1 MKFKNIYQ
9 KSEESVEKALLNLWT
24 LGNHPMRG
32 AVKDMFQREP
42 LMAEPVFQ
50 STYGWQPT
58 EDDSWK
64 SYFLPDVIEKIGIGK
79 KYPPYNHQA
88 SSWKTLL
95 NKNEIQSIVVTSGTG
110 SGKTE
115 CFMYPVIND
124 IVEQNN
130 PDAVQAI
137 FLYPLNALMAD
148 QCERLGELC
157 DKFDGVKFAV
167 YNGNTKEQITDKTPR
182 KIGEHESQL
191 RGRNEIRKT
200 PPQILLSN
208 PSMLEYM
215 LVRGSDQTIMEK
227 SRGKLRWIVIDEAHS
242 YSGSSAV
249 ELKYQIRRILDAFG
263 TDISKVRFACTS
275 ATIGG
280 ENGTES
286 LKEFISSLTGQDKNK
301 IRVIGG
307 SRQIP
312 ELDETELKGLLVN
325 NRISISSSNVMKVR
339 QHINEC
345 TGLSLRTIWNEL
357 HGSMVGYAPMPA
369 LEELDNL
376 CELNDL
382 RGKPVLSLR
391 AHFHMRTISGLYTCV
406 NPNCKCNTNNKEY
419 RNITSF
425 ASTSCAHCNST
436 MLELIQCKG
445 CEQFMIS
452 GEVKSQT
459 NTVRQHVEHKDIT
472 IGMQITDANGN
483 EVLNRSTNTTWSP
496 FVVTTV
502 EEPYVQPIEDGH
514 ATKYRFV
521 KNGLGLFLKQDA
533 NGSFMKL
540 EGENRTIKCPICG
553 ESESSSSFLH
563 FNVPVD
569 TLNKIVGR
577 VLLEETASDGQQWGK
592 YISFTDSRQGTA
604 ISAKNFNIES
614 ERIIAV
620 AHLVKEL
627 TKRGM
632 NIKNSSEY
640 VQAKQMYDMVIKMPQ
655 NDQTQAMLT
664 YCHNQMNSCESSLSI
679 REASDCMYD
688 TRLFDHLKSKSDDA
702 HLDAYKAAVTR
713 AILGRR
719 TLRKPSAE
727 SLGIIEVVYKNMS
740 KIKMPQIL
748 DDLKKHDG
756 SSFTD
761 QDWHDFLVIALDY
774 HVRMGNSIQPLI
786 PNERE
791 YIREGNL
798 STPITTNES
807 NSDVQNKKW
816 PKVNQ
821 SSKGETLARQNRLVL
836 LLCAAL
842 GINTPSDLSTNV
854 AIINSLLTAAW
865 NDLTNPQNAILTK
878 VLKNGIGYNNRDYY
892 KDEHVGSYY
901 LDLSPE
907 STACE
912 VKLLN
917 HAWQCPLTH
926 RLLNVIFCGYSP
938 AMTGN
943 VSARNFEKYKIVGDR
958 IDMPIPE
965 CIDIDSLRKWIENDP
980 KVQNLK
986 QRGLWSDLQDN
997 YYLTETSY
1005 IAAEHSAQQ
1014 SDDKLSEYTE
1024 KFKSNSI
1031 NVLNCSTTMEMG
1043 VDIGDI
1049 EVVLMDTVPPG
1060 AANYLQ
1066 RAGRAGR
1073 AGQSKA
1079 SAFTLCNASPIGMKA
1094 FHNPMWALL
1103 DSNDMKMVLASPVI
1117 TQRHINSFLFH
1128 YYINEEIDKFT
1139 TVTNLEDFFGVDK
1152 TRPNSCAAFI
1162 SKLHTYAT
1170 DSVIKSDFHRVFGDI
1185 PYSANLTIQTMTS
1198 IMNEYWNS
1206 MDNLMA
1212 QYKKASAAL
1221 ESDRN
1226 DTKAEKMMYAVFGQ
1240 ILRVRRENLLF
1251 YLSEKQFIPNANMPT
1266 GIVEFDYS
1274 DKSSMDAKVALYKKI
1289 KTNKSEIEEE
1299 KNGTNDSPR
1308 IKELKKQRRE
1318 YLEKLERIKNS
1329 TTVARDVRTALNEY
1343 APGQTVVINERN
1355 YVSNGIA
1362 LWDNMD
1368 GQPRRRYLYHCVS
1381 CGHTKYSTYQLGD
1394 GSITCEGCNHDQY
1407 VSVIPSLAKLKV
1419 PYTEAYEPIK
1429 FRTTSKA
1436 PTTRTEITEK
1446 IYYDIRVELT
1456 SLSWANRNTLNNVDF
1471 VSQQE
1476 GEIVYYNLGM
1486 GYGFAICSMCGR
1498 SVLDTSDKTEPLRDH
1513 NTLDGERCV
1522 GGTLK
1527 RHVAFTG
1534 RQQTCYTAMRFYKDK
1549 TLSKDEGLAISMGV
1563 VLKRAL
1569 VKYLHIDSNE
1579 IEFGI
1584 KKEKDAVVLFIYD
1597 VNKGGCGYS
1606 MHLGD
1611 PVECQKIFEIALQ
1624 MMTEFPC
1631 LCENDVSD
1639 SGACSNCL
1647 IDRTTYRYRDLLS
1660 KSKAY
1665 AWLLEQKGNTIPVP
1679 SNILAISPNAV
1690 SRHEDLVA
1698 ILQKAALDHNVS
1710 EFSICVSAKGGIE
1723 ASDFTN
1729 VNNPVGK
1736 ALNDALYNSKTV
1748 GVYVEYN
1755 NDVDDFDT
1763 LYQLSNLKQ
1772 QLVNFKVTPIKSL
1785 GDFPSL
1791 LIIKTDNGY
1800 KHIFTDVNTESLT
1813 LSSDWVSCTDRLFE
1827 DNILPNFE
1835 EGNLPN
1841 IAQIKEKL
1849 ATKGRIILEGDIPDN
1864 RYSVKNIFSQGI
1876 CMGVIKDSAKIDF
1889 MQEILADQHVSVNFS
1904 DAYVN
1909 SALAGLILTYM
1920 IAEIRDLF
1928 NCTIDD
1934 VTLQLESRKRNIGGD
1949 FNDYQSISRN
1959 FADESTCNEFLKN
1972 LFEEVLGVDYRE
1984 DINTKHHRWLRFTSS
1999 KGTLELRP
2007 DHGID
2012 GGWFTRITYNDL
2024 NRGLDHSQIT
2034 VSKSGYGTADVI
2046 YYIIMNKK

>member
-32 AVKDMFQREP
+32 AVRDLFQREP

-64 SYFLPDVIEKIGIGK
+64 SYFLQDVIEKIGIGEK
-79 KYPPYNHQA
+79 FPPYSHQA

-95 NKNEIQSIVVTSGTG
+95 NKDEIQSIVVTSGTG

-148 QCERLGELC
+148 QCDRLGELC

-167 YNGNTKEQITDKTPR
+167 YNGNTKERIVAGTPR
-182 KIGEHESQL
+182 KVSEHESQL
-191 RGRNEIRKT
+191 RARNEIRQT

-215 LVRGSDQTIMEK
+215 LVRGSDQVIMEK
-227 SRGKLRWIVIDEAHS
+227 SRGKLRWIIIDEAHS

-263 TDISKVRFACTS
+263 TDISNVRFACTS

-312 ELDETELKGLLVN
+312 ELDEAELDDLLSN
-325 NRISISSSNVMKVR
+325 NGMSISSSNVMKVR
-339 QHINEC
+339 RHINEC
-345 TGLSLRTIWNEL
+345 SGLSLRTMWNEL
-357 HGSMVGYAPMPA
+357 HGSMDGYAPIPA

-376 CELNDL
+376 CELYDL

-391 AHFHMRTISGLYTCV
+391 AHFHMRTINGLYTCV
-406 NPNCKCNTNNKEY
+406 NPSCKCNTNNKGY

-425 ASTSCAHCNST
+425 AGTSCVHCNST
-436 MLELIQCKG
+436 MLELIQCEKCG
-445 CEQFMIS
+445 QFMIS

-459 NTVRQHVEHKDIT
+459 NTVRQHVEHKEMT
-472 IGMQITDANGN
+472 IGMQITDANGDD
-483 EVLNRSTNTTWSP
+483 VLNRPTNTTWTP
-496 FVVTTV
+496 FAVSTV
-502 EEPYVQPIEDGH
+502 EEPYILPIEDAH
-514 ATKYRFV
+514 ATKYRFD
-521 KNGLGLFLKQDA
+521 KNGLGLFLNQDV
-533 NGSFMKL
+533 NGSYIKL
-540 EGENRTIKCPICG
+540 EGENRAIKCPVCG
-553 ESESSSSFLH
+553 ASDGSFLH

-620 AHLVKEL
+620 AHLIREL
-627 TKRGM
+627 TRRGM

-640 VQAKQMYDMVIKMPQ
+640 MQAKQMYDLVVQMPQ
-655 NDQTQAMLT
+655 NDQTQTAIA
-664 YCHNQMNSCESSLSI
+664 YCLNKMNSCIASLSI
-679 REASDCMYD
+679 QEASDCMYD
-688 TRLFDHLKSKSDDA
+688 ERLFNHLKSDDA
-702 HLDAYKAAVTR
+702 HRDAYKAAVTR
-713 AILGRR
+713 AILGHR
-719 TLRKPSAE
+719 TLRKPSVE
-727 SLGIIEVVYKNMS
+727 SLGIIEVVYKNIS
-740 KIKMPQIL
+740 QIKMPPIL
-748 DDLKKHDG
+748 SGLRKYDG

-761 QDWHDFLVIALDY
+761 QDWRDFLVIALDY
-774 HVRMGNSIQPLI
+774 QIRIGNSIQPLT
-786 PNERE
+786 PCERQ

-798 STPITTNES
+798 STPITTNE
-807 NSDVQNKKW
+807 NSSDAQNKKW

-842 GINTPSDLSTNV
+842 GINTPSDLSANIAT
-854 AIINSLLTAAW
+854 INALLTAAW
-865 NDLTNPQNAILTK
+865 NDLTNPQYAILTK
-878 VLKNGIGYNNRDYY
+878 VIRNGRGYNDQNYY
-892 KDEHVGSYY
+892 RDEHIGSYY

-907 STACE
+907 SKACE
-912 VKLLN
+912 VKLLDY
-917 HAWQCPLTH
+917 AWKCPFTH

-943 VSARNFEKYKIVGDR
+943 VSARNFEKYKVVGER
-958 IDMPIPE
+958 IEMPIPE
-965 CIDIDSLRKWIENDP
+965 SVDSDSVREWIANNP

-986 QRGLWSDLQDN
+986 QIGLWSDIQDN
-997 YYLTETSY
+997 YYLTESSY

-1073 AGQSKA
+1073 ARQSKA
-1079 SAFTLCNASPIGMKA
+1079 TAFTLCNASPIGMKA

-1128 YYINEEIDKFT
+1128 HYINEKIDKFT

-1152 TRPNSCAAFI
+1152 TQPNSCVDFI
-1162 SKLHTYAT
+1162 NELHKYAT
-1170 DSVIKSDFHRVFGDI
+1170 NATIKSDFYRVFGDI
-1185 PYSANLTIQTMTS
+1185 PYSVSLTIQTITS
-1198 IMNEYWNS
+1198 IKNEYWKS

-1212 QYKKASAAL
+1212 QYTTASATF
-1221 ESDRN
+1221 ESDRS
-1226 DTKAEKMMYAVFGQ
+1226 DTKAEKMMHAVYGQ
-1240 ILRVRRENLLF
+1240 ILRIRRENLLS

-1274 DKSSMDAKVALYKKI
+1274 DESTMRAKVDLYRKI
-1289 KTNKSEIEEE
+1289 KAVKSKIEKER
-1299 KNGTNDSPR
+1299 NGTNDPVR
-1308 IKELKKQRRE
+1308 IKEFKKQYRE
-1318 YLEKLERIKNS
+1318 YQELLERIKNA
-1329 TTVARDVRTALNEY
+1329 TTVSRDVRTALNEY

-1368 GQPRRRYLYHCVS
+1368 GQPRRRYLYHCES
-1381 CGHTKYSTYQLGD
+1381 CGHTKYSTYQLGN

-1407 VSVIPSLAKLKV
+1407 VSVIPRLAKLNI
-1419 PYTEAYEPIK
+1419 PCTEAYEPIK
-1429 FRTTSKA
+1429 FRTTSNA
-1436 PTTRTEITEK
+1436 PTKRTEITEK
-1446 IYYDIRVELT
+1446 KYYDIRVELT
-1456 SLSWANRNTLNNVDF
+1456 SLSWANRISLNNMDF

-1486 GYGFAICSMCGR
+1486 GEGFAICSICGR
-1498 SVLDTSDKTEPLRDH
+1498 SVLDTSDRIEPIRDH
-1513 NTLDGERCV
+1513 KTLDGEPCI
-1522 GGTLK
+1522 GGVLK

-1534 RQQTCYTAMRFYKDK
+1534 RQQTCYTAMRFYKDGA
-1549 TLSKDEGLAISMGV
+1549 LSKDEGLAISMGV

-1569 VKYLHIDSNE
+1569 VKFLHIDSDE

-1584 KKEKDAVVLFIYD
+1584 KNEKDAVVLFIYD

-1611 PVECQKIFEIALQ
+1611 PVECQKILEIALQ

-1631 LCENDVSD
+1631 HCENDVSD
-1639 SGACSNCL
+1639 SGACSHCL

-1665 AWLLEQKGNTIPVP
+1665 AWLLEQKGNAIPVP
-1679 SNILAISPNAV
+1679 TNILAISHNAT
-1690 SRHEDLVA
+1690 SRHETLGAV
-1698 ILQKAALDHNVS
+1698 LQKAALDHNVS
-1710 EFSICVSAKGGIE
+1710 EISICVSVKAGVE
-1723 ASDFTN
+1723 ASDFSN
-1729 VNNPVGK
+1729 VTYPVGK
-1736 ALNDALYNSKTV
+1736 ALNDALYNSKAV
-1748 GVYVEYN
+1748 ELIVEYD

-1772 QLVNFKVTPIKSL
+1772 QLVNFKVTPVKSL
-1785 GDFPSL
+1785 GEYPSL

-1800 KHIFTDVNTESLT
+1800 KHIFTDAGSESLT
-1813 LSSDWVSCTDRLFE
+1813 LSSDWADCTNRLFE
-1827 DNILPNFE
+1827 DDVLPNFE
-1835 EGNLPN
+1835 EGTLPN
-1841 IAQIKEKL
+1841 MTQIKEKL
-1849 ATKGRIILEGDIPDN
+1849 ASKGRIILEGDIPDN
-1864 RYSVKNIFSQGI
+1864 RYSVKNIFSKGV
-1876 CMGVIKDSAKIDF
+1876 CMGVIKDATKIDL
-1889 MQEILADQHVSVNFS
+1889 MQEILGGQHVSVNFS

-1928 NCTIDD
+1928 RCTIDD

-1949 FNDYQSISRN
+1949 YNDYQSISRN
-1959 FADESTCNEFLKN
+1959 FADENTCNEFLHD
-1972 LFEEVLGVDYRE
+1972 LFEEVLGIDYRE
-1984 DINTKHHRWLRFTSS
+1984 DINTKHHRWLRFTSP

-2012 GGWFTRITYNDL
+2012 GGWFTHVTYNEL
-2024 NRGLDHSQIT
+2024 NRGIDHSQIT
-2034 VSKSGYGTADVI
+2034 VSKSGHGTADVI
-2046 YYIIMNKK
+2046 YYIICNKK

>member
-24 LGNHPMRG
+24 LGEHPMRG

-64 SYFLPDVIEKIGIGK
+64 SYFLPEVIEKIGIGK
-79 KYPPYNHQA
+79 KYPPYSHQA

-95 NKNEIQSIVVTSGTG
+95 NKDEMQSIVVTSGTG

-148 QCERLGELC
+148 QCDRLGELC

-167 YNGNTKEQITDKTPR
+167 YNGNTKERIVAGTPR
-182 KIGEHESQL
+182 KDGEHESQL
-191 RGRNEIRKT
+191 RARNEIRNN

-227 SRGKLRWIVIDEAHS
+227 SKGKLRWIIIDEAHS

-286 LKEFISSLTGQDKNK
+286 LKEFISALTGQDKNK

-312 ELDETELKGLLVN
+312 ELDEAELDDLLAKN
-325 NRISISSSNVMKVR
+325 GISISSSNVMKVR
-339 QHINEC
+339 RHINEC
-345 TGLSLRTIWNEL
+345 SGLSLSTMWNEL
-357 HGSMVGYAPMPA
+357 HGSMDGYAPIPA
-369 LEELDNL
+369 LEELDKL
-376 CELNDL
+376 CEINDL

-391 AHFHMRTISGLYTCV
+391 VHFHMRTINGLYTCV
-406 NPNCKCNTNNKEY
+406 NPSCKCNTNNKGY

-425 ASTSCAHCNST
+425 AGTSCAHCNST
-436 MLELIQCKG
+436 MLELVQCNECG
-445 CEQFMIS
+445 QFMIS

-459 NTVRQHVEHKDIT
+459 NTVRQHAEHKDIT
-472 IGMQITDANGN
+472 IGMQITDAEGN
-483 EVLNRSTNTTWSP
+483 DVLNRPKNTAWTP
-496 FVVTTV
+496 FAVSMV
-502 EEPYVQPIEDGH
+502 EEPYVQPIEDAH
-514 ATKYRFV
+514 ATKYRFD
-521 KNGLGLFLKQDA
+521 KNGLGLFLKQDV
-533 NGSFMKL
+533 NGSYIKL
-540 EGENRTIKCPICG
+540 EGEKRAIKCPVCG
-553 ESESSSSFLH
+553 ESDGSFWP
-563 FNVPVD
+563 FSVPVD

-627 TKRGM
+627 TRRGM
-632 NIKNSSEY
+632 TLHNSPEY
-640 VQAKQMYDMVIKMPQ
+640 MFAKQMYDKFMEMEQPL
-655 NDQTQAMLT
+655 NEQTQSMLDS
-664 YCHNQMNSCESSLSI
+664 CIQKMNSCTASLSI
-679 REASDCMYD
+679 KEASDCMYD
-688 TRLFDHLKSKSDDA
+688 ARLFDHLKSDDD
-702 HLDAYKAAVTR
+702 HLEAYKAAVTR
-713 AILGRR
+713 SILGRR
-719 TLRKPSAE
+719 TLRKPSVE
-727 SLGIIEVVYKNMS
+727 SLGIIEIVYKNIS
-740 KIKMPQIL
+740 GIKMPEEL
-748 DDLKKHDG
+748 KELKKYDG

-761 QDWHDFLVIALDY
+761 QDWHDFLVISLDY
-774 HVRMGNSIQPLI
+774 LIRIGNHIQPLI
-786 PNERE
+786 PNERQ

-798 STPITTNES
+798 STPISKEE
-807 NSDVQNKKW
+807 W

-821 SSKGETLARQNRLVL
+821 TSKGKTLARQNRLVL

-842 GINTPSDLSTNV
+842 GINTPAELSANT
-854 AIINSLLTAAW
+854 ATINPLLEAAW
-865 NDLTNPQNAILTK
+865 NDLTNPQYAILTR
-878 VLKNGIGYNNRDYY
+878 VIKNGRGYNEQDYY

-907 STACE
+907 STTCE
-912 VKLLN
+912 VKLLKQ
-917 HAWQCPLTH
+917 AWQCPLTH

-943 VSARNFEKYKIVGDR
+943 VSARNFEKYKVVGDK
-958 IDMPIPE
+958 IEMPIPE
-965 CIDIDSLRKWIENDP
+965 SIDSDTVREWIANDP

-986 QRGLWSDLQDN
+986 QKGLWSDIQDN
-997 YYLTETSY
+997 YYLTESSY

-1014 SDDKLSEYTE
+1014 SDDKLSEYTND
-1024 KFKSNSI
+1024 FKSNSI

-1073 AGQSKA
+1073 ARQSKA
-1079 SAFTLCNASPIGMKA
+1079 AAFTLCNATPIGMKA

-1128 YYINEEIDKFT
+1128 HYINEEIDKFT

-1152 TRPNSCAAFI
+1152 TRPNWCADFI

-1170 DSVIKSDFHRVFGDI
+1170 DAAIKSNFYRVFGDI
-1185 PYSANLTIQTMTS
+1185 PYSASSTIQTITS

-1206 MDNLMA
+1206 MDNLME
-1212 QYKKASAAL
+1212 QYTKASATFN
-1221 ESDRN
+1221 SNRN
-1226 DTKAEKMMYAVFGQ
+1226 DTKAEKKMHAVYGQ
-1240 ILRVRRENLLF
+1240 ILRVRRENLLS

-1274 DKSSMDAKVALYKKI
+1274 DESTMKAKVDLYKKI
-1289 KTNKSEIEEE
+1289 KTEKAEIEEE
-1299 KNGTNDSPR
+1299 RNGTNDPVR
-1308 IKELKKQRRE
+1308 IDGYKKKLRE
-1318 YLEKLERIKNS
+1318 CQEELERIKKA
-1329 TTVARDVRTALNEY
+1329 TTVSRDVRTALNEY

-1355 YVSNGIA
+1355 YVSEGIA

-1368 GQPRRRYLYHCVS
+1368 GQPRRRYLYHCES
-1381 CGHTKYSTYQLGD
+1381 CGHTKYSTYSLGE
-1394 GSITCEGCNHDQY
+1394 GCITCEGCNLDHY
-1407 VSVIPSLAKLKV
+1407 VSVIPRLAKRNV
-1419 PYTEAYEPIK
+1419 PCTEAYEPIK
-1429 FRTTSKA
+1429 FRTTSNA
-1436 PTTRTEITEK
+1436 RTTRTEKTEK
-1446 IYYDIRVELT
+1446 KYYDIRVELT
-1456 SLSWANRNTLNNVDF
+1456 SLSWANRYSLNNVDF

-1486 GYGFAICSMCGR
+1486 GEGFAICTICGR
-1498 SVLDTSDKTEPLRDH
+1498 SVLDTADEKEPLRDH
-1513 NTLDGERCV
+1513 KTLDDESCT
-1522 GGTLK
+1522 GGVLK

-1534 RQQTCYTAMRFYKDK
+1534 RQQTCYTAMRFYNDGL
-1549 TLSKDEGLAISMGV
+1549 LSKDEGLAISLGV

-1569 VKYLHIDSNE
+1569 VKFLHIDSNE
-1579 IEFGI
+1579 IDFGI
-1584 KKEKDAVVLFIYD
+1584 KNEKDAVVLFIYD

-1611 PVECQKIFEIALQ
+1611 PVECQKILEIALQ

-1631 LCENDVSD
+1631 HCENDISD
-1639 SGACSNCL
+1639 SGACSHCL

-1665 AWLLEQKGNTIPVP
+1665 AWLLEQKGNAIPVP
-1679 SNILAISPNAV
+1679 ASILAISNKAI
-1690 SRHEDLVA
+1690 SRHETLGV
-1698 ILQKAALDHNVS
+1698 ILQKVALDHNVS
-1710 EFSICVSAKGGIE
+1710 EISVCVSAKAGIE
-1723 ASDFTN
+1723 ASDFSN
-1729 VNNPVGK
+1729 VTNPVGK
-1736 ALNDALYNSKTV
+1736 ALNDALCNSKTV
-1748 GVYVEYN
+1748 KLYVEYN

-1772 QLVNFKVTPIKSL
+1772 QLVNFKVIPVKSL
-1785 GDFPSL
+1785 GDYPSL
-1791 LIIKTDNGY
+1791 LILKTDNGY
-1800 KHIFTDVNTESLT
+1800 KHIFTDAGSESLT
-1813 LSSDWVSCTDRLFE
+1813 LSSDWADCTDRLFE
-1827 DNILPNFE
+1827 DDVLPNFE
-1835 EGNLPN
+1835 EGTLPN
-1841 IAQIKEKL
+1841 ISQIKEKL
-1849 ATKGRIILEGDIPDN
+1849 ASKGRIILEGDIPDN
-1864 RYSVKNIFSQGI
+1864 RYSVRNIFSQGV
-1876 CMGVIKDSAKIDF
+1876 CRGVIKDTTKIDL
-1889 MQEILADQHVSVNFS
+1889 MQEILAGQHVSVNFS

-1928 NCTIDD
+1928 KCTIDD

-1949 FNDYQSISRN
+1949 YNDYQSISRN
-1959 FADESTCNEFLKN
+1959 FADESTCNEFLHG
-1972 LFEEVLGVDYRE
+1972 LFEDVIGIDYRE
-1984 DINTKHHRWLRFTSS
+1984 EINTKHHRWLRFTSS

-2012 GGWFTRITYNDL
+2012 GGWFTRVTYNDL
-2024 NRGLDHSQIT
+2024 NRGIDHAKIM
-2034 VSKSGYGTADVI
+2034 VSKSDHGTADVI
-2046 YYIIMNKK
+2046 YYVILNKK

>member
-79 KYPPYNHQA
+79 KYPPYSHQA

-95 NKNEIQSIVVTSGTG
+95 NKGEMQSIVVTSGTG

-148 QCERLGELC
+148 QCDRLGELC

-167 YNGNTKEQITDKTPR
+167 YNGNTKERIVSGTPR
-182 KIGEHESQL
+182 KAGEHESQL
-191 RGRNEIRKT
+191 RARNEIRQT

-312 ELDETELKGLLVN
+312 ELDETELDGLLN
-325 NRISISSSNVMKVR
+325 NKKIDISSSKVMKVR

-357 HGSMVGYAPMPA
+357 HGSMDGFAPVSA

-406 NPNCKCNTNNKEY
+406 NPNCKCNTSNKVY

-425 ASTSCAHCNST
+425 AGTSCVHCNST
-436 MLELIQCKG
+436 MLELIQCKECG
-445 CEQFMIS
+445 QFMIS

-472 IGMQITDANGN
+472 IGMQITDANGDD
-483 EVLNRSTNTTWSP
+483 VLNRPTNSTWSP

-502 EEPYVQPIEDGH
+502 EEPYVQPIEEAH
-514 ATKYRFV
+514 ATKYRFD
-521 KNGLGLFLKQDA
+521 KNGLGLFLNQDV
-533 NGSFMKL
+533 NGSYIKL
-540 EGENRTIKCPICG
+540 EGENRAIKCPVCG
-553 ESESSSSFLH
+553 ESEGSFLH

-627 TKRGM
+627 TKK
-632 NIKNSSEY
+632 NINIYTSSTFVE
-640 VQAKQMYDMVIKMPQ
+640 KKKFYDFLSSPAMADNEMARQQRETLKAELETIKP
-655 NDQTQAMLT
+655 
-664 YCHNQMNSCESSLSI
+664 SLSI
-679 REASDCMYD
+679 KEASDCLYD
-688 TRLFDHLKSKSDDA
+688 TRLFDHLKSDDA

-713 AILGRR
+713 AILGHR
-719 TLRKPSAE
+719 TLRKPSVE

-748 DDLKKHDG
+748 GGLRKYDG
-756 SSFTD
+756 SLFTD
-761 QDWHDFLVIALDY
+761 QDWRDFLIIALDY
-774 HVRMGNSIQPLI
+774 QIRIGNSIQPLI
-786 PNERE
+786 PCERQ

-854 AIINSLLTAAW
+854 ATINSLLTAAW
-865 NDLTNPQNAILTK
+865 NDLTNPQYAILTK
-878 VLKNGIGYNNRDYY
+878 VIQNGRGYNDQAYY

-958 IDMPIPE
+958 IDMPVPE
-965 CIDIDSLRKWIENDP
+965 SVDIDSLREWIENDS

-986 QRGLWSDLQDN
+986 QKGLWSDLQDN

-1073 AGQSKA
+1073 ARQSKA

-1152 TRPNSCAAFI
+1152 TQPNSCADFI
-1162 SKLHTYAT
+1162 AKLHTYAT
-1170 DSVIKSDFHRVFGDI
+1170 DPVIKSDFQRVFGDI

-1198 IMNEYWNS
+1198 IMHEYWNS

-1212 QYKKASAAL
+1212 QYKKASTAF
-1221 ESDRN
+1221 ESDHS
-1226 DTKAEKMMYAVFGQ
+1226 DTKAEKMMHAVYGQ
-1240 ILRVRRENLLF
+1240 ILRVRRENLLS

-1274 DKSSMDAKVALYKKI
+1274 DESTMRAKIDLYKKI
-1289 KTNKSEIEEE
+1289 KSIKSKIEEE
-1299 KNGTNDSPR
+1299 QNGTNDPIR

-1318 YLEKLERIKNS
+1318 YQEKLERIKNS
-1329 TTVARDVRTALNEY
+1329 TTVSRDVRTALNEY

-1368 GQPRRRYLYHCVS
+1368 GQPRRRYLYHCES

-1407 VSVIPSLAKLKV
+1407 VSVIPRLAKRNV
-1419 PYTEAYEPIK
+1419 PCTEAYEPIK
-1429 FRTTSKA
+1429 FRTTSNA
-1436 PTTRTEITEK
+1436 RTTRTEITEK
-1446 IYYDIRVELT
+1446 RYYDIRVELT

-1486 GYGFAICSMCGR
+1486 GEGFAICSMCGR

-1513 NTLDGERCV
+1513 NTLDGEPCV

-1534 RQQTCYTAMRFYKDK
+1534 RQQTCYTAMRFYKDG
-1549 TLSKDEGLAISMGV
+1549 TLAKDEGLAISMGV

-1584 KKEKDAVVLFIYD
+1584 KNENDAVVLFIYD

-1606 MHLGD
+1606 MHLGA
-1611 PVECQKIFEIALQ
+1611 PVECQKILEIALQ

-1631 LCENDVSD
+1631 HCENDVSD
-1639 SGACSNCL
+1639 SGACSHCL

-1679 SNILAISPNAV
+1679 SNILTVSPNAV
-1690 SRHEDLVA
+1690 SRHEDLGA

-1710 EFSICVSAKGGIE
+1710 EISICVSAKGGIE

-1736 ALNDALYNSKTV
+1736 ALNDAIYNSKTV

-1755 NDVDDFDT
+1755 HDVDDFDT

-1772 QLVNFKVTPIKSL
+1772 QLVNFKVTPVKSL
-1785 GDFPSL
+1785 GDYPSL

-1800 KHIFTDVNTESLT
+1800 KHIFTDANTESLT
-1813 LSSDWVSCTDRLFE
+1813 LSSDWVNCTDRLFE
-1827 DNILPNFE
+1827 DDILPHFE
-1835 EGNLPN
+1835 EGTLPN

-1849 ATKGRIILEGDIPDN
+1849 ATKGRIILEGDVPDN
-1864 RYSVKNIFSQGI
+1864 RYSVKKIFSQGI
-1876 CMGVIKDSAKIDF
+1876 CMGIIKDSTKIDF
-1889 MQEILADQHVSVNFS
+1889 MQEILIGQHVSVNFS

-1928 NCTIDD
+1928 NCSIDD

-1959 FADESTCNEFLKN
+1959 FADENTCNEFLKD

-2012 GGWFTRITYNDL
+2012 GGWFTRVTYNDL